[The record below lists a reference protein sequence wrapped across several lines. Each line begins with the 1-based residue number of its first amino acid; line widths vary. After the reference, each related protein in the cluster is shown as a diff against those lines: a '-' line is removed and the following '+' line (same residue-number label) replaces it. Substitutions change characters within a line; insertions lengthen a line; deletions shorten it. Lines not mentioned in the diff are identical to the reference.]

1 MCPRNLH
8 SLPVPPGC
16 LQQSSMGTSAP
27 ENSGCSLQNILLEQ
41 VFNLLPP
48 IPFTSQDD
56 QLSLQ
61 REARDRIC
69 HQRLINNRTP
79 LSNSNALPVIY
90 LSKYRTHQFDP
101 TSTSTAK
108 PVHPPEPHK
117 GVQLGPMPAA
127 TIPPVS
133 STSQMVHKWVGQGMS
148 LVAYILLDQVCNTIP
163 PLPPHMT
170 AYTSRQ
176 YSIPNQTWQE
186 QNALPVL
193 SKLDPHQTPR

>member
-1 MCPRNLH
+1 MSPMNFH

-16 LQQSSMGTSAP
+16 LQQSSMGISAP
-27 ENSGCSLQNILLEQ
+27 ENNGCYLQNILLEQ
-41 VFNLLPP
+41 VCNLLPP

-56 QLSLQ
+56 HLSLQ
-61 REARDRIC
+61 CEARDRPC
-69 HQRLINNRTP
+69 LQRLISNRIP
-79 LSNSNALPVIY
+79 LSNSNAFPVLY
-90 LSKYRTHQFDP
+90 LSKYRAHQFDP
-101 TSTSTAK
+101 TSTTK
-108 PVHPPEPHK
+108 PVHPPVPHK

-133 STSQMVHKWVGQGMS
+133 STSQMVHKWMGQGMS